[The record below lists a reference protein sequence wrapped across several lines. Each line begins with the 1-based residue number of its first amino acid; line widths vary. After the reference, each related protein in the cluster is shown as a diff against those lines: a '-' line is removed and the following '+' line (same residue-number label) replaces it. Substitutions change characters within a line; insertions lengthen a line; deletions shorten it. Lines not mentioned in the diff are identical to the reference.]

1 MNAPERDR
9 TRMTYVVVAGT
20 GTDIGKTWVTAQ
32 LARALRRRGIS
43 VAARKPVQ
51 SFAPE
56 DDAPTDAEVLGEA
69 TGEAPHAVC
78 PAHRWLPRA
87 LAPPMA
93 AEILGAEP
101 FTFAELAMEITHSS
115 PRDAIVLVESV
126 GGVRSPLATDGDT
139 IALVAALR
147 PAVVVLVADAE
158 LGTINVVRLSAD
170 ALRPQRVVVYLNRYD
185 GSVELHARNHDWLV
199 TREGLEVVT
208 DPEAL
213 ERLVAALPLT
223 G

>member
-1 MNAPERDR
+1 
-9 TRMTYVVVAGT
+9 MTFVVVAGT
-20 GTDIGKTWVTAQ
+20 GTDIGKTWVTAA
-32 LARALRRRGIS
+32 LASALRRRGIP

-56 DDAPTDAEVLGEA
+56 HDTPTDAEVLGEA
-69 TGEAPHAVC
+69 TGEDPHAVC

-93 AEILGAEP
+93 AAALDAPP
-101 FTFAELAMEITHSS
+101 FTFAELAMEVTRSS
-115 PRDAIVLVESV
+115 PREAVVLVESV

-139 IALVAALR
+139 VALVAALQ
-147 PAVVVLVADAE
+147 PTLVVLVADAE
-158 LGTINVVRLSAD
+158 LGTINVVRLSVD
-170 ALRPQRVVVYLNRYD
+170 VLRPYRVVVYLNRYRPD
-185 GSVELHARNHDWLV
+185 NELHDRNHDWLV

-208 DPEAL
+208 NPEAL
-213 ERLVAALPLT
+213 EQLVAALPLT